1 MVPSVKF
8 CPDVTV
14 YINKYRLAGGSFMY
28 TGVFIAE
35 HETGS
40 FAIYAFSAAEYYRRV
55 MFGGYRLR

>member
-1 MVPSVKF
+1 
-8 CPDVTV
+8 
-14 YINKYRLAGGSFMY
+14 MY